1 MRHTFLTCILNICSG
16 KFHVTWRTLS
26 VGSRSGGAHSQVVS
40 SFCPTKWI
48 LKCSG
53 KNCVT
58 FESYHPKRSSAS
70 DLKRQQQ
77 EWLWSSGGCPSR
89 PWATGVHGAGQS
101 MAAPP
106 TWTPEAAPGLEISA
120 TPICSLHRRQGS
132 SPNGLQKSQLLSLS
146 SKGWKG
152 NLKQMKRGCF
162 FVLVCML
169 GVRYRLSKR
178 VSSMYR
184 KPFCHPKPK
193 PHHGP
198 SWIGRRVALGSWGN
212 NRTAVPKTGSIAV
225 NGTIA
230 LSHCQ
235 LLELVHWLLCWGS
248 VPRSIHFF
256 GLPETMPRSK
266 NLFTFPCMLHRFC
279 FPNIPRCFDVI
290 SQHPQVHQFLSEPV
304 YLVDN
309 DI

>member
-1 MRHTFLTCILNICSG
+1 LPSKTEASPWTFL
-16 KFHVTWRTLS
+16 
-26 VGSRSGGAHSQVVS
+26 
-40 SFCPTKWI
+40 
-48 LKCSG
+48 
-53 KNCVT
+53 
-58 FESYHPKRSSAS
+58 
-70 DLKRQQQ
+70 D
-77 EWLWSSGGCPSR
+77 
-89 PWATGVHGAGQS
+89 WATGS
-101 MAAPP
+101 
-106 TWTPEAAPGLEISA
+106 
-120 TPICSLHRRQGS
+120 
-132 SPNGLQKSQLLSLS
+132 
-146 SKGWKG
+146 
-152 NLKQMKRGCF
+152 
-162 FVLVCML
+162 
-169 GVRYRLSKR
+169 
-178 VSSMYR
+178 
-184 KPFCHPKPK
+184 
-193 PHHGP
+193 
-198 SWIGRRVALGSWGN
+198 SWGN

-290 SQHPQVHQFLSEPV
+290 SQHPQVHQFLSQPV